1 MTRHIALTLL
11 LVWTASVSAL
21 TDTTSPKNL
30 RLIHK
35 NHFGLSLGGP
45 GFFGPYYEHFLI
57 KIGVLKQVL
66 EDF

>member
-1 MTRHIALTLL
+1 MTRHIVITLL
-11 LVWTASVSAL
+11 LVWTASVSAQ

-45 GFFGPYYEHFLI
+45 GFFGPYYEHFFN
-57 KIGVLKQVL
+57 QN
-66 EDF
+66 